1 MPVPDS
7 YNIRNHEILMKK
19 YYSSAASQE
28 KLCLKIEKYKQ
39 EMKDLDRKMQDLS
52 KYRTTTMCNSCDIE
66 TLPIKA
72 LICTKIDCDYRCKK
86 PVDSLMPILNPKIPT
101 KTSTK
106 LVFNS
111 DMS

>member
-39 EMKDLDRKMQDLS
+39 EMRELDKKLQDLS
-52 KYRTTTMCNSCDIE
+52 KYRTTTMCKSCDIE
-66 TLPIKA
+66 TLPITA
-72 LICTKIDCDYRCKK
+72 LVCAKLECEYRCKK
-86 PVDSLMPILNPKIPT
+86 PVDSLMPILNAKIPK
-101 KTSTK
+101 KTNTK

-111 DMS
+111 DMM